1 MVQTEH
7 SRRNRMAVIDLTILV
22 LVLLTIIV
30 LIYQLRSDDQ
40 SNPAAKQS
48 GSTTGPATFTDA
60 QEQFK
65 FNIPAEWRAQRQG
78 GEIQV
83 QAVAGDLPGYTM
95 SVHSIEDLFLV
106 VNWSC
111 ATLGD
116 SLTQTADA
124 LAVWPAHVMY
134 TDVPCAENPG
144 QAAFA
149 RIYYMLD
156 DGSRQL
162 AIAALAPLDGLH
174 WVVARSDP
182 FTGDWPMALI
192 GAMTESVT
200 SSRR

>member
-1 MVQTEH
+1 MEQTNR
-7 SRRNRMAVIDLTILV
+7 SRLNRMAMIDLAIIILV
-22 LVLLTIIV
+22 VATVIV
-30 LIYQLRSDDQ
+30 LAMQLRSSRQ
-40 SNPAAKQS
+40 SGTKAEQS

-60 QEQFK
+60 QEHFK
-65 FNIPAEWRAQRQG
+65 FNVPADWRAVRRS

-116 SLTQTADA
+116 SLTQTAGA

-134 TDVPCAENPG
+134 TDVPCAGDLG
-144 QAAFA
+144 QPAFA

-156 DGSRQL
+156 DGTRRL
-162 AIAALAPLDGLH
+162 AVAALAPLDGLH
-174 WVVARSDP
+174 WIVARSDP

-192 GAMTESVT
+192 GAMTESIT